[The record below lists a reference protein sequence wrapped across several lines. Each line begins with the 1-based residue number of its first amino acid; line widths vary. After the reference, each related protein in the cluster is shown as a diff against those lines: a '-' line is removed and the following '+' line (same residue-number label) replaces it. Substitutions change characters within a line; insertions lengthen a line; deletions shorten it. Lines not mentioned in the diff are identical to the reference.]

1 MSTLNK
7 IILVGNLL
15 ENPDIRV
22 TTSGDALAKFTLSVE
37 RPGRG
42 EGFPVQSD
50 ILDVV
55 AWRQTADSVKPLT
68 KGQAVLVEGRII
80 TRTLD
85 DNNGQRKYITE
96 VEAREIRGLG
106 QGQSYTQQE
115 EVSAYQNKKSTLTP
129 AQSEPIDEFDFGE
142 GALKESDLQFPP
154 GFDKEIEEEIPF

>member
-1 MSTLNK
+1 MG
-7 IILVGNLL
+7 ILTD
-15 ENPDIRV
+15 NPDIRV

-50 ILDVV
+50 VLDVV
-55 AWRQTADSVKPLT
+55 AWRQSADLAKSFI
-68 KGQAVLVEGRII
+68 KGQMVLVEGRII

-96 VEAREIRGLG
+96 IEARELRGLG
-106 QGQSYTQQE
+106 HGEFSAQSVTE
-115 EVSAYQNKKSTLTP
+115 APAYQVKKSSLTA
-129 AQSEPIDEFDFGE
+129 AQTAPLEEFDFGE
-142 GALKESDLQFPP
+142 GSLKDSELQFPP